1 MSTAIKENM
10 EMLHKLLDNTGV
22 IVFYLDRKGNIL
34 LSNKKAREITGL
46 NDEDITGRNWL
57 DVLFRDKDGAIKKDM
72 LKAVMDESMGL
83 KRQKDFE
90 GVILDK
96 EGKERIV
103 SWNLAPVQNEGEQ
116 AEGSILIGQDVTEA
130 KEKTCPSKNIDRT
143 FKEILSGIKEYAL
156 YVVNPEGLI
165 TYFGIGSE
173 AMLGWSKQ
181 DIIFKHAGILH
192 YPGSSGDGLEHI
204 LENVRKSGKY
214 ETEAELVTKS
224 GQAIPVILTA
234 NRFLDSGGSH
244 SGYIFI
250 AKDITE
256 RKKMEY
262 QAFQAEK
269 LAALG
274 QLSAGIAH
282 EINNPLLVISGR
294 AELLKDERDSGKLKK
309 GLNLIDAQA
318 QRIRRL
324 VDGILKFSRKTT
336 PVFEELDVNE
346 VIELVFP
353 LICCNAIPT
362 AEIEIRKGLEKN
374 LPRIKGDSHQLQEVF
389 LNLLIN
395 AYQSMPEG
403 GRVTITTANFQDL
416 YAQVRIT
423 DTGTGIPA
431 HHLKNIFMPFFSTK
445 DSGTGLGLSISH
457 NIIKSHNGSI
467 EVESQVGRGSTF
479 TIKLPFIQKEVPGVS

>member
-1 MSTAIKENM
+1 MSTAIKENT
-10 EMLHKLLDNTGV
+10 EMLHKLLDNAGV
-22 IVFYLDRKGNIL
+22 IVFYLDRKGSIL
-34 LSNKKAREITGL
+34 LCNKKAREITGL
-46 NDEDITGRNWL
+46 DDENIAGKNWL
-57 DVLFRDKDGAIKKDM
+57 EILFRDKTSAIKKDM

-83 KRQKDFE
+83 KREKDFE

-96 EGKERIV
+96 DGNERLI
-103 SWNLAPVQNEGEQ
+103 SWNLAPVQNEGDQ
-116 AEGSILIGQDVTEA
+116 AEGNILVGQDITEA
-130 KEKTCPSKNIDRT
+130 REKTCPSKNIDKT

-156 YVVNPEGLI
+156 YLTNPEGFI
-165 TYFGIGSE
+165 TYFGMGSE

-181 DIIFKHAGILH
+181 EIIFKHAGVLH
-192 YPGSSGDGLEHI
+192 YPGSSGGGLEHI
-204 LENVRKSGKY
+204 LKNVRKSGKY

-234 NRFLDSGGSH
+234 NRFLDSGGKA

-294 AELLKDERDSGKLKK
+294 AELLKGEKDGQKLKK

-336 PVFEELDVNE
+336 PVFEKLDVNE
-346 VIELVFP
+346 VIELVLP
-353 LICCNAIPT
+353 LICCNAVPT
-362 AEIEIRKGLEKN
+362 AEIEIKKEFEKN
-374 LPRIKGDSHQLQEVF
+374 MPRIKGDSHQLQEVL

-403 GRVTITTANFQDL
+403 GTVTITTGNFQDL
-416 YAQVRIT
+416 YAQVCIT
-423 DTGTGIPA
+423 DTGAGIPA
-431 HHLKNIFMPFFSTK
+431 QHLKNIFMPFFSTK

-467 EVESQVGRGSTF
+467 EVESQVGKGSTF
-479 TIKLPFIQKEVPGVS
+479 TIKLPFIQKEVPGVL